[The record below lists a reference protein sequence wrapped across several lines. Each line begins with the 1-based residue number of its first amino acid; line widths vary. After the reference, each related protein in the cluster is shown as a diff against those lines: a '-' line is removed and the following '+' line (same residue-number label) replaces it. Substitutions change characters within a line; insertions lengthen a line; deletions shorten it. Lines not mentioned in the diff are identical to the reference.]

1 MGYDDRQTKSN
12 IKKFWSTVC
21 IFHCVIPQTFY
32 KFSSKWIRSE
42 IVYETLRIL
51 NANYFVAL
59 NLLFEMLLPVL
70 PISRNQ
76 NFQGGFK
83 YQTTLFKNRALAPIL
98 WNLFY
103 SLEEFAWK
111 IRLTY
116 IVLTSETHPVLSL
129 KLVKKWVENS
139 LPSFSR
145 ILLIFT
151 ISKNWKKRKF
161 LV

>member
-1 MGYDDRQTKSN
+1 MTDKQKATYNFKEVTYEFFIAWFLKHSIN
-12 IKKFWSTVC
+12 LVVT
-21 IFHCVIPQTFY
+21 
-32 KFSSKWIRSE
+32 KWIRSQ
-42 IVYETLRIL
+42 IINETLRIW
-51 NANYFVAL
+51 NAIYFVAL

-129 KLVKKWVENS
+129 KLLKVWIENS
-139 LPSFSR
+139 LPSFFQ
-145 ILLIFT
+145 IFHIFT
-151 ISKNWKKRKF
+151 ISCKY
-161 LV
+161 L

>member
-1 MGYDDRQTKSN
+1 MFIVR
-12 IKKFWSTVC
+12 
-21 IFHCVIPQTFY
+21 FY
-32 KFSSKWIRSE
+32 KISSKWIRSE
-42 IVYETLRIL
+42 FVNETLKTL
-51 NANYFVAL
+51 DANYFVAL
-59 NLLFEMLLPVL
+59 NLLFEMLLHIFL
-70 PISRNQ
+70 ISQNQ

-129 KLVKKWVENS
+129 KLVKEWVENS
-139 LPSFSR
+139 QPSFFPNLAY
-145 ILLIFT
+145 IHHI
-151 ISKNWKKRKF
+151 KKS
-161 LV
+161 

>member
-12 IKKFWSTVC
+12 IKKFGSSVW

-32 KFSSKWIRSE
+32 KSSSKWIRSE

-145 ILLIFT
+145 ILHSPYQKIE
-151 ISKNWKKRKF
+151 KKEKF

>member
-12 IKKFWSTVC
+12 IKKLEVLKILF
-21 IFHCVIPQTFY
+21 FHCVIPQTFY
-32 KFSSKWIRSE
+32 KSDKWIRSE
-42 IVYETLRIL
+42 ILNETLRIL

-59 NLLFEMLLPVL
+59 NLLFEMLIPVL

-129 KLVKKWVENS
+129 KLLKVWIENS
-139 LPSFSR
+139 LPSF
-145 ILLIFT
+145 
-151 ISKNWKKRKF
+151 
-161 LV
+161 